1 MNTMKRIIIL
11 TAAMLSLLI
20 SGCKQPQTDAT
31 TMNKDFM
38 DLALER
44 YSVRSFTDEQV
55 PQEIIDKIIEAGK
68 VAPTAVNSQP
78 QMIYVIKS
86 PEAMAKLNEQ
96 SRCIYGA
103 PHAFLVC
110 YNELNACKRG
120 EYGTYGEIDATI
132 VLTHMT
138 LEAANLGIGTCI
150 VGMFDQKEIAKA
162 FDLPSYIK
170 PVLLLPFGYP
180 AEDAAPSPR
189 HTEYRPLEETVNYL

>member
-1 MNTMKRIIIL
+1 MT
-11 TAAMLSLLI
+11 
-20 SGCKQPQTDAT
+20 
-31 TMNKDFM
+31 KDFLE
-38 DLALER
+38 LAHER
-44 YSVRSFTDEQV
+44 YSVRSFSDEKV
-55 PQEIIDKIIEAGK
+55 PQDIIDKIIKAGM

-78 QMIYVIKS
+78 QMIYVIQS
-86 PEAMAKLNEQ
+86 PEAMAILNEQ

-103 PHAFLVC
+103 PQAFLVC
-110 YNELNACKRG
+110 YNEENACKRG

-162 FDLPSYIK
+162 LNLPSYIK

-189 HTEYRPLEETVNYL
+189 HTEYRPLEETVQYL